1 MNTKVDHHDRK
12 ILELLQQDARVS
24 HAEIGRRVHLSQP
37 AVSER
42 IKRLEAQGVIAGYR
56 AWVDPAKLG
65 YTITAMVRVQTQAG
79 RPYEAFVRECP
90 EIVECHTVTGDDCAV
105 LRVLAMDVQHLQRIV
120 DALNRYGR
128 TSTAI
133 VLSTLVAHKPVRPP
147 IQDESV

>member
-105 LRVLAMDVQHLQRIV
+105 LRVLATGVQHLQRIV

>member
-1 MNTKVDHHDRK
+1 MNTKVDHYDRK

-120 DALNRYGR
+120 DALNTYGR

>member
-120 DALNRYGR
+120 DALNTYCR

>member
-1 MNTKVDHHDRK
+1 MNAKVDHYDRK

-37 AVSER
+37 AISER
-42 IKRLEAQGVIAGYR
+42 IKRLEAHGVIAGYR

-65 YTITAMVRVQTQAG
+65 YTIIAMIRVRAQAG
-79 RPYEAFVRECP
+79 RPYEAFARECP

-105 LRVLAMDVQHLQRIV
+105 LRVLAADVHHLQRII
-120 DALNRYGR
+120 DALNTYGP

-133 VLSTLVAHKPVRPP
+133 VLSTQVAHKPIQPP
-147 IQDESV
+147 LHDE